1 MTPVQIAEAQRLA
14 REWKPKCSIGSA
26 VDLHQHAR
34 ASICEADDVTAKCVR
49 THLSERLTKAG
60 PRRVC
65 FGPASFLRPWRD
77 ASRPVTDGN
86 GEQDQDEQDDDR
98 GERLSAGT

>member
-1 MTPVQIAEAQRLA
+1 MISNGSYRT
-14 REWKPKCSIGSA
+14 STNIGQ
-26 VDLHQHAR
+26 LG
-34 ASICEADDVTAKCVR
+34 EADTLRPLTAN
-49 THLSERLTKAG
+49 KAG

>member
-1 MTPVQIAEAQRLA
+1 MVLVFGELPTRARL
-14 REWKPKCSIGSA
+14 
-26 VDLHQHAR
+26 DLRSWRRQQPNACAH
-34 ASICEADDVTAKCVR
+34 IW
-49 THLSERLTKAG
+49 SETLTKAG